1 MTDDLM
7 DELRLE
13 TQAYK
18 ELEVIRRGLESV
30 RDVNELRSL
39 ALQIATHQVRRYY
52 LQRKLSESLIATQSE
67 MLKGTPKNAP
77 QAPRR
82 SPLDVIA
89 GWLGGL
95 G

>member
-1 MTDDLM
+1 MDDDLM

-30 RDVNELRSL
+30 RDTNELRSL

-67 MLKGTPKNAP
+67 MLKNVP